1 MKSSCGT
8 IAWTD
13 RARGLTVSIG
23 GLVQGAG
30 EKKSL
35 TGRTAVRDFRWRFQ
49 DLKSL
54 GFWGSSWG
62 SRHVSLLF
70 GGWCCGGSGFSSWS
84 SSVAAWLCSGLAA
97 GANDQATAWLRL
109 SGLAAWLGFAGWCW
123 CGSWSSFAGWC
134 WCSSAAAFL
143 CGTAATGFSR
153 AGEHKCCQQSQQCHV
168 THCEILF

>member
-1 MKSSCGT
+1 M
-8 IAWTD
+8 
-13 RARGLTVSIG
+13 
-23 GLVQGAG
+23 
-30 EKKSL
+30 
-35 TGRTAVRDFRWRFQ
+35 
-49 DLKSL
+49 KSL

-84 SSVAAWLCSGLAA
+84 SGSRSSSVAAWLCSGLAA
-97 GANDQATAWLRL
+97 GANDHATAWLRL
-109 SGLAAWLGFAGWCW
+109 SGLAAGLSFCFAAWLGFCLAAWLGFAGWCW